1 MNCRRAFPVKP
12 WLWRSVGHLPSVHFY
27 FAETRAPS
35 AFKAFVVFFSEV
47 LFFFFA
53 EALVAPF
60 FGAELTLC
68 DTVGEAPDAAKP
80 ALSGVTPIFFSLSHN
95 NDKPFFFFFS
105 KPHAVSSCASIVGF
119 FVKSACKTVSPR

>member
-1 MNCRRAFPVKP
+1 MRSLSGPGPGGRSLTSLPFTLISQRR
-12 WLWRSVGHLPSVHFY
+12 
-27 FAETRAPS
+27 EAPS
-35 AFKAFVVFFSEV
+35 AFKAFVCFFQRFYY
-47 LFFFFA
+47 FFYFGA

-60 FGAELTLC
+60 FGAELTLR

-95 NDKPFFFFFS
+95 NLFFFFS